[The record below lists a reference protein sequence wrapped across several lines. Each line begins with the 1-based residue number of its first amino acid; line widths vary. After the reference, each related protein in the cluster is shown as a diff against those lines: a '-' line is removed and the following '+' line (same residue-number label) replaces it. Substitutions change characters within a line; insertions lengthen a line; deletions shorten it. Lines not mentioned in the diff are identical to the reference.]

1 MLHAVRRTLE
11 RHALHRTTL
20 HCTTPHCTAALLHC
34 RWQALLQMGRATEA
48 RELKSL
54 PPSAQRAKEALGDD
68 ACMHGRRAAACR
80 ECVCNPSRAA
90 PPRRRRPAVLWLLAI
105 AARSSVATWSVV
117 ACSAASARSH
127 CCCAVP
133 AVRR

>member
-11 RHALHRTTL
+11 RRALHRT
-20 HCTTPHCTAALLHC
+20 ALLHCRC

-54 PPSAQRAKEALGDD
+54 LPSAQRAKEALGDD

-80 ECVCNPSRAA
+80 ECVQSIARCAA
-90 PPRRRRPAVLWLLAI
+90 SPTPRLRRPAVLWLPLL
-105 AARSSVATWSVV
+105 RVV
-117 ACSAASARSH
+117 RCHVVGRRMLAASARSH